1 MILRWLSCV
10 VTLTI
15 ALIMHAGET
24 DELMRRAGLVNLAD
38 ACPEAVV
45 ELMYA
50 RNDNFT
56 GVLLY
61 NTLSGA
67 WLRPEAAEALQKA
80 VKELDMLRP
89 GYKLLIKDASRPM
102 SVQRKM
108 YNTVRGTSKARY
120 VGNPANGGG
129 LHNYGMAVDITIL
142 DEDGKELPMGT
153 PVDHLGREANID
165 NEDYLVRS
173 GVITKDERNNR
184 VLLRRVMQAGG
195 WKPLKSEWWHFN
207 LCTRAYARKN
217 LPLLNF

>member
-1 MILRWLSCV
+1 
-10 VTLTI
+10 
-15 ALIMHAGET
+15 MHAGET
-24 DELMRRAGLVNLAD
+24 DELMRRAGLVDLAE
-38 ACPEAVV
+38 ACPDAEVQ
-45 ELMYA
+45 LMYA
-50 RNDNFT
+50 RDDNFT

-61 NTLSGA
+61 KTLSGA

-80 VKELDMLRP
+80 VDELQRLRP
-89 GYKLLIKDASRPM
+89 EYKLLIKDASRPM

-108 YNTVRGTSKARY
+108 YNTVRGTSKAHY

-142 DEDGKELPMGT
+142 DADGKELPMGT
-153 PVDHLGREANID
+153 PMDHLGREANID
-165 NEDYLVRS
+165 NEDYLVNS